1 MQPRYTTTHTSNP
14 ASLGVMHPMF
24 AEQNY
29 YRHAGYSSMP
39 MTMYGHDQYGTM
51 GRPYAPYT
59 APHHTPKDMV
69 KPPYSYIAL
78 IAMAIQNAPEKKT
91 TLNGIYQ
98 FIMDRFPF
106 YRENKQGWQNSI
118 RHNLSLNDCFVK
130 VPRDDKKP
138 GKGSYWSLDPD
149 SYNMFDNGSYLRRRK
164 RFKKADV
171 AKEKDDANCRRQQ
184 DQSVQYQQQQNG
196 QEQDGAAASETRG
209 NTPNS
214 APAPNVSPP
223 LPSRKTSEPRITHI
237 TPKIEPCESNGT
249 VLRESSTAS
258 SRHLSSCDEPLEHNQ
273 PSANFS
279 VENIMT
285 PLRESPN
292 CGNSELNLS
301 SSAPVISSSRPAP
314 LISPQPLSYTQP
326 QSYRSSG
333 VCAQS
338 SNGDVPAAMNYH
350 CSAQSVYEETGKHM
364 SIAPT
369 PDELHHE
376 HVLQRHSPPQPHSVV
391 HTSPSQQSLLHRA
404 ANSWYHQ
411 AEVTAAPIHTT
422 QATSNFPIV
431 REMFESQRLVTS
443 NSAVAQSPTNPS
455 CMAYRGASIPYPV
468 SAASYHAYA
477 DCNKF

>member
-1 MQPRYTTTHTSNP
+1 MQPRYPPTHASNP
-14 ASLGVMHPMF
+14 GSLGVMHPMF
-24 AEQNY
+24 TDQNY

-39 MTMYGHDQYGTM
+39 MSMYGHDQYGSM
-51 GRPYAPYT
+51 GRPYAPYA

-164 RFKKADV
+164 RFKKAD
-171 AKEKDDANCRRQQ
+171 AMKDKDEPVLTTRQQ
-184 DQSVQYQQQQNG
+184 DTSRQHHQQQNG
-196 QEQDGAAASETRG
+196 REQDGVSPSETTASPPIATSPG
-209 NTPNS
+209 QT
-214 APAPNVSPP
+214 VSPP
-223 LPSRKTSEPRITHI
+223 TPTTTSETPITRI
-237 TPKIEPCESNGT
+237 TPKIEPCETNGT
-249 VLRESSTAS
+249 ILRETSTTS
-258 SRHLSSCDEPLEHNQ
+258 SRHITVDDRALETTP

-292 CGNSELNLS
+292 CGNNELNLS
-301 SSAPVISSSRPAP
+301 TSVISSRSTQ
-314 LISPQPLSYTQP
+314 LLSPQPLTYTQP
-326 QSYRSSG
+326 QCYRSSSN
-333 VCAQS
+333 CSQS
-338 SNGDVPAAMNYH
+338 SNSEHVTNYH
-350 CSAQSVYEETGKHM
+350 CNARNMYEEGSGKHM

-369 PDELHHE
+369 PEELQHE
-376 HVLQRHSPPQPHSVV
+376 QVIQRHSPPQVAHNTIQTTHS
-391 HTSPSQQSLLHRA
+391 SQQASILHR

-411 AEVTAAPIHTT
+411 SDIGAAPIHTT
-422 QATSNFPIV
+422 QATTFPNV
-431 REMFESQRLVTS
+431 RDMFESQRLITS
-443 NSAVAQSPTNPS
+443 NAVAQSPTNPS
-455 CMAYRGASIPYPV
+455 CMGYRGTTIPYPV
-468 SAASYHAYA
+468 SATYHTYA